1 MFPGSFQDSDLAEG
15 HTHGGFQIT
24 FDKPVLKM
32 IDVYTCIGCGAAS
45 TQGYGATIKGFLDL
59 HPQYDGGNDS
69 LDRIHTGLP
78 FDP

>member
-1 MFPGSFQDSDLAEG
+1 
-15 HTHGGFQIT
+15 
-24 FDKPVLKM
+24 M